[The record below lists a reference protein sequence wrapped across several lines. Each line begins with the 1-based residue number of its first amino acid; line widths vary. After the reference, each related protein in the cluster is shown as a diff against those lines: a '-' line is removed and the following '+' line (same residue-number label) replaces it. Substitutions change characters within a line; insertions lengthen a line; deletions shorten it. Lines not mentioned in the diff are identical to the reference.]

1 MICNF
6 KKKKERKEKIVISD
20 ETKWKNNGKT
30 RGKGAKWWLF
40 RDEMKNTE
48 ISLEV
53 SWNQEFGKW
62 RLGLFRGSIGRV
74 SPNGQKL
81 QIKRDSVERAASNG
95 ILASCG
101 TRYYSLSLS
110 LSPRPKEV
118 SIDFHWLANP
128 LPGIELSNF
137 SQEWIFSIFPAKQI
151 FETESAKL
159 YRAISNFTFY
169 SHPCFFYFLKQQ
181 CHPIFILKI
190 LIFLNEIKRRSIR
203 IDKFKYK
210 FLNQV

>member
-101 TRYYSLSLS
+101 TRYYSLSLFLSLQDQRKFRLISTDSRIHSRESNYPTFLRNEFSPSSLRNKFSKPSPPNYTEQSRTS
-110 LSPRPKEV
+110 LSILIPV
-118 SIDFHWLANP
+118 SSIF
-128 LPGIELSNF
+128 LSN
-137 SQEWIFSIFPAKQI
+137 SV
-151 FETESAKL
+151 
-159 YRAISNFTFY
+159 
-169 SHPCFFYFLKQQ
+169 
-181 CHPIFILKI
+181 IL
-190 LIFLNEIKRRSIR
+190 LF
-203 IDKFKYK
+203 
-210 FLNQV
+210 

>member
-1 MICNF
+1 
-6 KKKKERKEKIVISD
+6 
-20 ETKWKNNGKT
+20 
-30 RGKGAKWWLF
+30 
-40 RDEMKNTE
+40 MKNTE

-110 LSPRPKEV
+110 VSLSVSLSRSLSLQDQRKFRLISTDSRIHSRESNYPTFPRNEFSPSSYETNFRNRV
-118 SIDFHWLANP
+118 RQIIPNNLELHFPFSSLF
-128 LPGIELSNF
+128 LPF
-137 SQEWIFSIFPAKQI
+137 S
-151 FETESAKL
+151 
-159 YRAISNFTFY
+159 
-169 SHPCFFYFLKQQ
+169 
-181 CHPIFILKI
+181 
-190 LIFLNEIKRRSIR
+190 
-203 IDKFKYK
+203 
-210 FLNQV
+210 